1 MKIRYVLLLL
11 VGLLLMPDVYSNVF
25 YVSPIGN
32 DVANSGT
39 KTNPFASVMRAQQA
53 VEAGDTV
60 YFREGQFLIL
70 DNQIALKQGIWAM
83 VYVLDKSGQPGKRI
97 NYWAYPGEKPVLD
110 LSEVKPA

>member
-39 KTNPFASVMRAQQA
+39 KISPFASVMWAQQV

-60 YFREGQFLIL
+60 YFRG
-70 DNQIALKQGIWAM
+70 
-83 VYVLDKSGQPGKRI
+83 GKGLFNKLCQKRENHYIYPIKTSLNEQDRRI
-97 NYWAYPGEKPVLD
+97 
-110 LSEVKPA
+110 